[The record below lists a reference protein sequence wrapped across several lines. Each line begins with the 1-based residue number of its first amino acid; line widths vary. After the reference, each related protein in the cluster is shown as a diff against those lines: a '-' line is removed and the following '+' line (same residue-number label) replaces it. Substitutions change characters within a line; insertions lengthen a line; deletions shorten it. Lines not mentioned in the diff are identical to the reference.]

1 MYIVVMPKL
10 GFNMDEGKLTTWYK
24 KEGESVKKS
33 EPLFEIETDKT
44 AIDVEATQDG
54 IVRAQ
59 FITEG
64 ETVPVILPIAIIADA
79 NEDIAEAE
87 ANARAELAAGMGGNT
102 PAAPKPAPAAAPVKA
117 ADPAPAPA
125 PAAPAASAVPKA
137 GGIALGDPAYD
148 FDVFIIGGGPGG
160 YVAAIRA
167 GQLGLRAAVAEK
179 DTLGGVCLNRGC
191 IPTKTFLRS
200 AETFKDV
207 RKVSD
212 FGITGVDAS
221 KAALDMKKVQTR
233 KKEIV
238 GGLVGGVESLLKKN
252 KVTSIKGEAKIID
265 KNTIEVGGK
274 KYKTAN
280 LIIATG
286 TDVQLPEDIVKT
298 KKYLT
303 SDNVLNM
310 TKLPE
315 DIVIIG
321 AGVIAVEF
329 AYFMASVGVKTT
341 IVVRSRVLRVF
352 DTEIADMVQKD
363 LESLGVTVYGG
374 AQGIKATDNGV
385 EFEKDGKKT
394 VLKTKNILVAIGR
407 VPVVTEDALAL
418 GIKTE
423 NGAIVTDEYL
433 RTNVEGVYAIG
444 DVNGKDMLAHKAS
457 AEGVVAVETIAGH
470 PVKMDYSAIPNVI
483 YIKPE
488 VATVGLTEEEARAK
502 YGNVKVGRFPIM
514 ANGKSHVDGDK
525 RGIVKVIAEPE
536 YGEIVGAHLYCLHA
550 SDMIAEMVT
559 AMRGEMTIEDVARAV
574 HPHPTVVE
582 SVQEA
587 AMAAAHGVAIHC

>member
-1 MYIVVMPKL
+1 MPKL

-24 KEGESVKKS
+24 KEGEDVKKG
-33 EPLFEIETDKT
+33 EPLFAIETDKT
-44 AIDVEATQDG
+44 SIDVEATQDG
-54 IVRAQ
+54 VVRKL
-59 FITEG
+59 FIAEG
-64 ETVPVILPIAIIADA
+64 DTVPVTLPIAIVASAD
-79 NEDIAEAE
+79 EDISAAETE
-87 ANARAELAAGMGGNT
+87 ARAQLSDAIEGT
-102 PAAPKPAPAAAPVKA
+102 APA
-117 ADPAPAPA
+117 APA
-125 PAAPAASAVPKA
+125 PAAPIPAAFSQTPVSAPAPAASAPPKS
-137 GGIALGDPAYD
+137 GGIALGDPTYD

-191 IPTKTFLRS
+191 IPTKTFLKS
-200 AETFKDV
+200 AEVFKDV
-207 RKVSD
+207 QKVSE
-212 FGITGVDAS
+212 FGITGVDAK
-221 KAALDMKKVQTR
+221 KAALDMKKVQAR

-238 GGLVGGVESLLKKN
+238 GGLVSGVEGLLAKN

-265 KNTIEVGGK
+265 KNTIEVAGK

-298 KKYLT
+298 KTYLT
-303 SDNVLNM
+303 SDDILDM

-321 AGVIAVEF
+321 GGVIAVEF
-329 AYFMASVGVKTT
+329 AYFLASAGVKVT
-341 IVVRSRVLRVF
+341 IAVRSRVLRAF
-352 DTEIADMVQKD
+352 DTEIADMVCKD
-363 LESLGVTVYGG
+363 LANMGITMYGTAKGLKTTKDGV
-374 AQGIKATDNGV
+374 D
-385 EFEKDGKKT
+385 FEKDGEHMM
-394 VLKTKNILVAIGR
+394 LKTKHVLIAIGR
-407 VPVVTEDALAL
+407 VPVVTQDALAL

-433 RTNVEGVYAIG
+433 RTNVDGVFAIG

-457 AEGVVAVETIAGH
+457 AEGIVAVETIAGK
-470 PVKMDYSAIPNVI
+470 PVKMDYSAIPSVL

-488 VATVGLTEEEARAK
+488 VATVGLTEEAARAK
-502 YGNVKVGRFPIM
+502 YGNVKIGRFPAM
-514 ANGKSHVDGDK
+514 ANGKSRVEGDM
-525 RGIVKVIAEPE
+525 RGMIKVITEPE

-550 SDMIAEMVT
+550 SDIIAEMVA
-559 AMRGEMTIEDVARAV
+559 AMNGEMTVEEVARAV

-587 AMAAAHGVAIHC
+587 FQAALNGSPIHC